1 MLGAECSSTSE
12 GEMNVNVTEE
22 LIANETT
29 VAMAAADVDSIESE
43 LERFRFYTQGV
54 LVTPVSVFG
63 IIGEFGA
70 VQYSV
75 TIKH

>member
-22 LIANETT
+22 LIANETA
-29 VAMAAADVDSIESE
+29 AMAAADVDSIESE

-70 VQYSV
+70 VQCSV

>member
-1 MLGAECSSTSE
+1 
-12 GEMNVNVTEE
+12 MNVNVTEE
-22 LIANETT
+22 LIANETA
-29 VAMAAADVDSIESE
+29 AMAAADVDSIESE

-54 LVTPVSVFG
+54 IVTPVSVFG